1 MAGNLTDMLSAI
13 IPKVPLNCFTQ
24 CLQQRKMCSAI
35 PTKACHHQEGLMM
48 SKGWYFVPVVQN
60 FIQLDILSILAN
72 LTQNSRNRS
81 CLFVSDFLVFRF
93 IKTLHFG
100 AGQHLLETCK

>member
-48 SKGWYFVPVVQN
+48 STG
-60 FIQLDILSILAN
+60 
-72 LTQNSRNRS
+72 
-81 CLFVSDFLVFRF
+81 LVFCTCGPEF
-93 IKTLHFG
+93 HSIGHFEYTSKSNTEFQESFMSFRIG
-100 AGQHLLETCK
+100 FFGLSFYQNLAFWGRAASAGNM